1 MNDYNNEEIEKIR
14 HIKSLLSS
22 CNKLDKSQ
30 LTVLFQTGG
39 FTEVSEKVIEHI
51 FHQLD
56 EDNTGYVSSDQL
68 LAIVKS
74 LEESTDE
81 PENNKSPTLQIF
93 SNSPPLYSE
102 FENHLSTL
110 SSPVTIYLFTAI
122 DQKNVGLVNQDVLME
137 YLQELGVI
145 NPIDFLNT
153 FLTPESQGNKIGT
166 NHLSKLIIEELNDS
180 VSENAFSKVSLAII
194 LKEMNLQKCLSESQ
208 GHEMEKLKNDLIVSN
223 ERLAFLSVEM
233 DENEAKQEEIVRQD
247 RKKTDQRHQEQMRIL
262 KKSNEIEL
270 DIKSNLIEE
279 QQRQIKRLDEII
291 KTQELKQK
299 KEVEKLRQQ
308 NEYLENKLSS
318 TKFDLEHVKDLNTS
332 LTFELQNPSQQDN
345 YDSMELS
352 ELMVVNKHLKDKNDE
367 LIMQLQSL
375 TNTDDDI
382 DLIEDGSSNI
392 SQRLSVFY
400 KQSQPESLKKECKKH
415 YTFTSLAQYNF
426 YLIVFLP
433 SPEESP
439 SVSVNSSRG
448 NSKIK

>member
-1 MNDYNNEEIEKIR
+1 MNDYNNEEIEKIS
-14 HIKSLLSS
+14 HIKTLLSS

-39 FTEVSEKVIEHI
+39 LTEVSEKVIEHI

-74 LEESTDE
+74 LEDSTDE
-81 PENNKSPTLQIF
+81 QENKSPTLQIF

-102 FENHLSTL
+102 FEHHLSTL

-122 DQKNVGLVNQDVLME
+122 DQKNVGLLNQDVLME

-153 FLTPESQGNKIGT
+153 FLTPENQGNKIDT
-166 NHLSKLIIEELNDS
+166 NHLSKQIIEELNDS
-180 VSENAFSKVSLAII
+180 VGENVFFKVSLAII

-208 GHEMEKLKNDLIVSN
+208 GHEMEKIKNDLILSN
-223 ERLAFLSVEM
+223 ERLAFLSAEM
-233 DENEAKQEEIVRQD
+233 DENEAKQDEIVRQD
-247 RKKTDQRHQEQMRIL
+247 RKKTEQRHQEQMRIL

-279 QQRQIKRLDEII
+279 QQRQIKRLDENIQS
-291 KTQELKQK
+291 QELKHN
-299 KEVEKLRQQ
+299 KEVEKLRKQ
-308 NEYLENKLSS
+308 NEYLENNLSS
-318 TKFDLEHVKDLNTS
+318 TKFDLKHVKELNTS

-352 ELMVVNKHLKDKNDE
+352 ELMVINKHLKDKNDE
-367 LIMQLQSL
+367 LVMQLQSL

-382 DLIEDGSSNI
+382 DLIEEGSSSI

-400 KQSQPESLKKECKKH
+400 KQSQPESLKKECKKQ
-415 YTFTSLAQYNF
+415 SI
-426 YLIVFLP
+426 LIL
-433 SPEESP
+433 
-439 SVSVNSSRG
+439 
-448 NSKIK
+448 

>member
-1 MNDYNNEEIEKIR
+1 MNDYNNEEIEKIS
-14 HIKSLLSS
+14 HIKTLLSS

-39 FTEVSEKVIEHI
+39 LTEVSEKVIEHI

-74 LEESTDE
+74 LEDSTDE
-81 PENNKSPTLQIF
+81 QENKSPTLQIF

-102 FENHLSTL
+102 FEHHLSTL

-122 DQKNVGLVNQDVLME
+122 DQKNVGFLNQDVLME

-153 FLTPESQGNKIGT
+153 FLTPENQGNKIDT
-166 NHLSKLIIEELNDS
+166 NHLSKQIIEELNDS
-180 VSENAFSKVSLAII
+180 VGENVFFKVSLAII

-208 GHEMEKLKNDLIVSN
+208 GHEMEKIKNDLILSN
-223 ERLAFLSVEM
+223 ERLAFLSAEM
-233 DENEAKQEEIVRQD
+233 DENEARQDEIVRQD
-247 RKKTDQRHQEQMRIL
+247 RKKTEQRHQEQMRIL

-279 QQRQIKRLDEII
+279 QQRQIKRLDENIQS
-291 KTQELKQK
+291 QELKHN
-299 KEVEKLRQQ
+299 KEVEKLRKQ
-308 NEYLENKLSS
+308 NEYLENNLSS
-318 TKFDLEHVKDLNTS
+318 TKFDLKHVKELNTS

-352 ELMVVNKHLKDKNDE
+352 ELMVINKHLKDKNDE
-367 LIMQLQSL
+367 LVMQLQSL

-382 DLIEDGSSNI
+382 DLIEEGSSSI

-400 KQSQPESLKKECKKH
+400 KQSQPESLKKECKKQ
-415 YTFTSLAQYNF
+415 SI
-426 YLIVFLP
+426 LIL
-433 SPEESP
+433 
-439 SVSVNSSRG
+439 
-448 NSKIK
+448 

>member
-1 MNDYNNEEIEKIR
+1 MNDYNNEEIEKIS
-14 HIKSLLSS
+14 HIKTLLSS

-39 FTEVSEKVIEHI
+39 LTEVSEKVIEHI

-74 LEESTDE
+74 LEDSTDE
-81 PENNKSPTLQIF
+81 QENKSPTLQIF

-102 FENHLSTL
+102 FEHHLSTL

-122 DQKNVGLVNQDVLME
+122 DQKSVGLLNQDVLME

-153 FLTPESQGNKIGT
+153 FLTPENQGNKIDT
-166 NHLSKLIIEELNDS
+166 NHLSKQIIEELNDS
-180 VSENAFSKVSLAII
+180 VNENVFFKVSLAII

-208 GHEMEKLKNDLIVSN
+208 GNEMEKIKNDLILSN
-223 ERLAFLSVEM
+223 ERLAFLSAEM
-233 DENEAKQEEIVRQD
+233 DENEARQDEIVRQD
-247 RKKTDQRHQEQMRIL
+247 RKKTEQRHQEQMRIL

-279 QQRQIKRLDEII
+279 QQRQIERLDENIQN
-291 KTQELKQK
+291 QELKHN
-299 KEVEKLRQQ
+299 KEVEKLRKQ
-308 NEYLENKLSS
+308 NEYLENNLSS
-318 TKFDLEHVKDLNTS
+318 TKFDLKHVKELNTS

-352 ELMVVNKHLKDKNDE
+352 ELMVINKHLKDKNDE
-367 LIMQLQSL
+367 LVMQLQSL

-382 DLIEDGSSNI
+382 DLIEEGSSSI

-400 KQSQPESLKKECKKH
+400 KQSQPESLKKECKKQ
-415 YTFTSLAQYNF
+415 SI
-426 YLIVFLP
+426 LIL
-433 SPEESP
+433 
-439 SVSVNSSRG
+439 
-448 NSKIK
+448 

>member
-1 MNDYNNEEIEKIR
+1 MNNYNNEEIEKIS

-56 EDNTGYVSSDQL
+56 EDNTGYVSSEQL

-74 LEESTDE
+74 LEDSTDE
-81 PENNKSPTLQIF
+81 QENKSPTLQIF

-102 FENHLSTL
+102 FENHISTL
-110 SSPVTIYLFTAI
+110 SSPVTTYLFTAI
-122 DQKNVGLVNQDVLME
+122 DQKNVGLLNQDVLME

-153 FLTPESQGNKIGT
+153 FLTPERQEKIDT
-166 NHLSKLIIEELNDS
+166 NHLSKQIIEELNDS
-180 VSENAFSKVSLAII
+180 VSENVFFKVSLAII

-208 GHEMEKLKNDLIVSN
+208 RHEMEKIKNDLILSN
-223 ERLAFLSVEM
+223 ERLAFLSAEM
-233 DENEAKQEEIVRQD
+233 DENEAKQDEIVRQD
-247 RKKTDQRHQEQMRIL
+247 RKKTEQRHQEQMRIL

-279 QQRQIKRLDEII
+279 QQRQIKRLDENI
-291 KTQELKQK
+291 KSQELKHN
-299 KEVEKLRQQ
+299 KEVENLKKQ
-308 NEYLENKLSS
+308 NEYLENNLSS
-318 TKFDLEHVKDLNTS
+318 TKFDLKHVKELNTS

-352 ELMVVNKHLKDKNDE
+352 ELMVINKHLKDKNDE
-367 LIMQLQSL
+367 LVMQLQSL

-382 DLIEDGSSNI
+382 DLIEEGSSSI

-415 YTFTSLAQYNF
+415 RH
-426 YLIVFLP
+426 LIL
-433 SPEESP
+433 
-439 SVSVNSSRG
+439 
-448 NSKIK
+448 